1 MSLAQTCWSPAPGI
15 WGDHWSEIRQGV
27 FMTEEILAECRRPGL
42 PYRPETIQ
50 LFLRLSR
57 EIEQRNGTWS
67 LRSGS
72 KQQRL
77 LVALQKVFTS
87 GATYMPL
94 DRLAQFVDEQDAVTQ
109 EDIAAACDTSGLY
122 RMQGRFILRT

>member
-1 MSLAQTCWSPAPGI
+1 VSQLYDVVHGILARGPRT
-15 WGDHWSEIRQGV
+15 
-27 FMTEEILAECRRPGL
+27 TEEIIAECRRPGL

-67 LRSGS
+67 LRGGS

-77 LVALQKVFTS
+77 LVALQKVFAS
-87 GATYMPL
+87 GATYVPL

-109 EDIAAACDTSGLY
+109 EDIAVACDTSGLY
-122 RMQGRFILRT
+122 RLQGRFILRT

>member
-1 MSLAQTCWSPAPGI
+1 MVHDILARGPRT
-15 WGDHWSEIRQGV
+15 
-27 FMTEEILAECRRPGL
+27 TEEIIAECRRPGL

-57 EIEQRNGTWS
+57 EIAQRNGTWS
-67 LRSGS
+67 LRGSS

-77 LVALQKVFTS
+77 LVALQKVFAS
-87 GATYMPL
+87 SATYVPI

-109 EDIAAACDTSGLY
+109 EDIAAACNTSGLY
-122 RMQGRFILRT
+122 RLQGRFILRI

>member
-1 MSLAQTCWSPAPGI
+1 MVHDILVRGPTT
-15 WGDHWSEIRQGV
+15 
-27 FMTEEILAECRRPGL
+27 TEEIIAGCRRPGL

-67 LRSGS
+67 LRGSS

-77 LVALQKVFTS
+77 LVALQKVFAS
-87 GATYMPL
+87 SATYVPI

-122 RMQGRFILRT
+122 RLQGRFILRT

>member
-1 MSLAQTCWSPAPGI
+1 MSQLYDMVHDILVRGPRT
-15 WGDHWSEIRQGV
+15 
-27 FMTEEILAECRRPGL
+27 TEEIIAECRQPGL

-57 EIEQRNGTWS
+57 EIEQRNDTWS
-67 LRSGS
+67 LRGGS

-77 LVALQKVFTS
+77 LVALQKVFAS
-87 GATYMPL
+87 GATYVPR

-122 RMQGRFILRT
+122 RLQGRFILRA